1 MSIEREREREK
12 RGRQKRSAAVLDAM
26 AIASFN
32 PVSFSAHF
40 SVLQVFPLL
49 LLLPSVS
56 LWFFVFGGCVSLI
69 KTVAFAL
76 FRHGSCSFL

>member
-1 MSIEREREREK
+1 MSIEREREREREN
-12 RGRQKRSAAVLDAM
+12 RGRQKRSATVLDAM

-49 LLLPSVS
+49 LLLLLLLPSVKS
-56 LWFFVFGGCVSLI
+56 LVF
-69 KTVAFAL
+69 
-76 FRHGSCSFL
+76 SFWGMCFSN